1 MAGPDNDMVIAALV
15 ALGLLA
21 LFLTVLLVRHMR
33 EMRAVREVGA
43 RLAAVAQTGD
53 LEERLT
59 PQAGEG
65 SAGELAG
72 SADQL
77 LARLQKEA
85 LTRAEREAVFRRLA
99 EAMHE
104 AIAVERDGIKV
115 ANARFAELCGA
126 ASPGQLV
133 GRSLAELVHP
143 DFAGLMAE
151 HVRRHREGL
160 QAPNCLEAEL
170 RSTNGRGPRLEFTFS
185 RIS

>member
-1 MAGPDNDMVIAALV
+1 
-15 ALGLLA
+15 
-21 LFLTVLLVRHMR
+21 
-33 EMRAVREVGA
+33 
-43 RLAAVAQTGD
+43 
-53 LEERLT
+53 
-59 PQAGEG
+59 
-65 SAGELAG
+65 
-72 SADQL
+72 
-77 LARLQKEA
+77 

-151 HVRRHREGL
+151 HVRRHARDCRRRTASRLSCARPTAG
-160 QAPNCLEAEL
+160 
-170 RSTNGRGPRLEFTFS
+170 GRALEFTFS
-185 RIS
+185 RISYEGQPALLVTAVEMSPLPTAGEAGRGHATAWEALDALVRACSRPTSRAASCYINKSGEMLVGKPAPDVLGKTLPR